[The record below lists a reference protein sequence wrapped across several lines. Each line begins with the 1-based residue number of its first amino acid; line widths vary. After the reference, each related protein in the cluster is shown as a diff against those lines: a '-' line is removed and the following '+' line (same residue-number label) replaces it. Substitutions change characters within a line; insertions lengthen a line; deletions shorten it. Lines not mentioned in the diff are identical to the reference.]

1 MKFKVGYIIEGE
13 MEVEA
18 KDWNEAESVF
28 DRLKPCLTGTHDKV
42 TTFEVTNITRVRE
55 NAD

>member
-28 DRLKPCLTGTHDKV
+28 DRLKPCLAGIHDKV